1 MATNLRWTDEM
12 KLQVAALAY
21 RCNAHKKSSLTMKK
35 KWSTILTANSYII
48 CQPKQMDH
56 TCTSSDLFEIIQNH
70 SNCKGIYGTS
80 EKNQGHQHRPS
91 NLIIFEIR
99 ATLVHTVA
107 VMRVDT
113 FLQTQETREY
123 RVGLPTKSFKQLQGF
138 QEQHSNQI

>member
-1 MATNLRWTDEM
+1 MEFLEPQEHSRI
-12 KLQVAALAY
+12 Q
-21 RCNAHKKSSLTMKK
+21 

-56 TCTSSDLFEIIQNH
+56 KCTSSDLFEIIQNH
-70 SNCKGIYGTS
+70 SNCTGIYGTS

-123 RVGLPTKSFKQLQGF
+123 RVGLPTKSFQQLQGF
-138 QEQHSNQI
+138 QELACKRLKRDANKFCGKNRATKLEQSL